1 MFSKHP
7 LPTTKET
14 GHQLWRVP
22 VPVSFLQRSKAPYQG
37 KIMITIFIK
46 DCNQISQKFYDQIV
60 TSLPFH
66 RIQCTCGKKGCLIC
80 YGHYSRNVKW
90 MSVLVKLS
98 IQRVMC
104 TECHH
109 THALIPSFLVP
120 YSQVSLQE
128 HQEILI
134 SLESHQQP
142 VKVMLQNLLIDESN
156 IKYIVRQF
164 RKHWKQR
171 LLAIGA
177 ALLGD
182 LTVPCLSAY
191 SRQFMQIHRT
201 RNILFCPP
209 T

>member
-1 MFSKHP
+1 
-7 LPTTKET
+7 
-14 GHQLWRVP
+14 
-22 VPVSFLQRSKAPYQG
+22 
-37 KIMITIFIK
+37 MITILIK
-46 DCNQISQKFYDQIV
+46 DCNQISQNFYDQIV

-66 RIQCTCGKKGCLIC
+66 RIQCTCGKKGCLIG
-80 YGHYSRNVKW
+80 YGHYSRKVKW

-98 IQRVMC
+98 IQRVLC
-104 TECHH
+104 RECHH
-109 THALIPSFLVP
+109 THALIPSFLVA
-120 YSQVSLQE
+120 YSQVSLNDQ
-128 HQEILI
+128 QAILI
-134 SLESHQQP
+134 CLESHRQP
-142 VKVMLQNLLIDESN
+142 MKVMLRNFLIDESN

-177 ALLGD
+177 SLSED